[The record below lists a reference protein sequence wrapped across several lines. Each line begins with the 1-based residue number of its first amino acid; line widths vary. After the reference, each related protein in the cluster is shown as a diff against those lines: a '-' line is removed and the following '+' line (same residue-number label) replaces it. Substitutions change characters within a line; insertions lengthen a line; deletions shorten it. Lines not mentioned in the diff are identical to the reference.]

1 MTNDKDRTK
10 GYSFLAKACKSHNEY
25 DGGRNNN
32 SVFQLIARRM
42 EYPLITL
49 EHEVV
54 PSEILQGPFTHHC
67 AVFVLY
73 SFRTFMRRYFL
84 AKQT

>member
-10 GYSFLAKACKSHNEY
+10 DYSFLGKACKSHNEY

-32 SVFQLIARRM
+32 SVLRLIARRM

-49 EHEVV
+49 EREVV
-54 PSEILQGPFTHHC
+54 PNEILQDPFMVHITVPC
-67 AVFVLY
+67 
-73 SFRTFMRRYFL
+73 SFMRRYFL
-84 AKQT
+84 ARQT